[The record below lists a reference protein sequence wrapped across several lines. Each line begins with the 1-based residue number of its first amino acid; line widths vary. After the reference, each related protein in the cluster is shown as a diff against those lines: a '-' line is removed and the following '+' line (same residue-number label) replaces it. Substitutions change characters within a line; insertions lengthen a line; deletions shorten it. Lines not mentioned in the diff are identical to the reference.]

1 MTMIYQ
7 ESDADPAVLDGKTV
21 GVIGYGEQGQAFALN
36 LRDSGIAVITH
47 PEDQAQRQVAEAH
60 QIPVAPILE
69 IMMRAQILVI
79 TLPDDT
85 MTPFY
90 MENISPHLQR
100 GHVLIFTSGYNVA
113 FGYIEPPSFVDVGLV
128 SPRLNGLAQ
137 RRGYLNGEGVR
148 SFVAVGQ
155 DGSGQAWRLVLATA
169 AAGGALRNGAVE
181 ITFEQEAELDL
192 FIHEAVIPVFHHLM
206 TTAAKLLM
214 KSGYPAEA
222 VLPDL
227 YLNGRFGDYLRQTE
241 THGLLNALQQGSQ
254 IGLYAALSRLERFN
268 DGKLERLMEIC
279 LEEIQRGDLAREWS
293 REQTDGHPR
302 LNKLLK
308 THRQQDLWDWEQQTL
323 ELLNVNG

>member
-7 ESDADPAVLDGKTV
+7 ESDADLAFLDGKTI
-21 GVIGYGEQGQAFALN
+21 GVIGYDEQGQAFALN
-36 LRDSGIAVITH
+36 LRDSGVNVIVNAIDSSH
-47 PEDQAQRQVAEAH
+47 QEVAESH
-60 QIPVAPILE
+60 HIPLAPIPE
-69 IMMRAQILVI
+69 IMTRAQIVVI
-79 TLPDDT
+79 TMADEV
-85 MTPFY
+85 MTPIY
-90 MENISPHLQR
+90 MERISPHLQR

-128 SPRLNGLAQ
+128 SPRLGGVAQ
-137 RRGYLNGEGVR
+137 RRGYLSGEGVR
-148 SFVAVGQ
+148 SFLAVGQ
-155 DGSGQAWRLVLATA
+155 DASGQAWRLVLATA
-169 AAGGALRNGAVE
+169 AACGALRNGAVE
-181 ITFEQEAELDL
+181 ITFEQEAELEL

-214 KSGYPAEA
+214 QSGYPAEA

-302 LNKLLK
+302 LHKLLK
-308 THRQQDLWDWEQQTL
+308 IHRELDLWDWEQQTL
-323 ELLNVNG
+323 DLLNVNG